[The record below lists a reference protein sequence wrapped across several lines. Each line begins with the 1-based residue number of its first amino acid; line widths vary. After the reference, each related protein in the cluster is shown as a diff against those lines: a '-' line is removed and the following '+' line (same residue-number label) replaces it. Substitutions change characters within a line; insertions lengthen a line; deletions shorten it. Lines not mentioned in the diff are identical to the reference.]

1 VNPSRSILVSIIVLI
16 ALAAGI
22 VTFEYGRI
30 SRSLYGQA
38 VLTEGRAARDRLH
51 MLISPP
57 LSSLNLT
64 ARLLSQSASQDEAAP
79 GLLVLSVLAEEKS
92 LSAATVSDAS
102 GVVAMACRAADGF
115 LLFVRTGQT
124 GAAGKWTRL
133 DANMG
138 QAGDAQV
145 PADALQAMGR
155 ILAEAAASH
164 AGDWPAWTNAHPV
177 PGVGTVSITALVV
190 SGSDWGTPKTLA
202 FSFGLE
208 DIWRALTL
216 DSPEGARILICTPD
230 GHVLDPAAPGKPQPV
245 PLASS
250 GARAAA
256 PDTLGAASAVAAK
269 PAPAIVPYAMD
280 SDPARSEAVRA
291 WLAAGKPASDAFP
304 FQTGGQSWWAS
315 VQPLAGEGSR
325 TFVGLA
331 LSREALFGQ
340 LFTGGRNLM
349 LAGAGLAVAI
359 GLLAWLAVRS
369 RMRRRFGSTP
379 FFETEQEI
387 RELIGQGESERLE
400 FKSTLRFNLA
410 AGKPGKE
417 IELAVLKTLTAFMN
431 TDGGVLVVGVDDEG
445 RALGLDADGFE
456 NDDHA
461 LRHFTSIFAQH
472 VGVEH
477 LSGMVFA
484 VRAFDER
491 KILLVECSRSS
502 EPVILKGG
510 KDEEFYVR
518 AGPSSRKLS
527 LSEFM
532 RRVTGKGGAG

>member
-1 VNPSRSILVSIIVLI
+1 MHPSRSILVSIIVLI

-30 SRSLYGQA
+30 SRGLYGQA
-38 VLTEGRAARDRLH
+38 VLAEGRAARDRLH

-64 ARLLSQSASQDEAAP
+64 ARLISQSANQDEAAP

-102 GVVAMACRAADGF
+102 GVVAMACRAPDGF
-115 LLFVRTGQT
+115 LLYSRNGQA
-124 GAAGKWTRL
+124 GSAAKWTRL
-133 DANMG
+133 DGNMVP
-138 QAGDAQV
+138 AGEAQV
-145 PADALQAMGR
+145 PVDALQAMGR
-155 ILAEAAASH
+155 ILADAAANH
-164 AGDWPAWTNAHPV
+164 TGDWPAWTNAHPV
-177 PGVGTVSITALVV
+177 PGVGTVSITTLVV
-190 SGSDWGTPKTLA
+190 AGTDWGAPKTLA

-208 DIWRALTL
+208 EIWRTLTQ
-216 DSPEGARILICTPD
+216 DSPEGARILICTSD
-230 GHVLDPAAPGKPQPV
+230 GHVLDPAAPAKAQPT
-245 PLASS
+245 PPTSS
-250 GARAAA
+250 G
-256 PDTLGAASAVAAK
+256 GGVAVQA
-269 PAPAIVPYAMD
+269 APAIVPYSMD
-280 SDPARSEAVRA
+280 TDPARAEAVRA
-291 WLAAGKPASDAFP
+291 WLGAGKPASDAFS
-304 FQTGGQSWWAS
+304 FKAGEKNWWAS

-331 LSREALFGQ
+331 LSQEALFGQ
-340 LFTGGRNLM
+340 LFTGGRILL
-349 LAGAGLAVAI
+349 LAGAGLAVAV
-359 GLLAWLAVRS
+359 GLLSWLAIRS
-369 RMRRRFGSTP
+369 RMRRGTGAAP
-379 FFETEQEI
+379 LFETEQEI
-387 RELIGQGESERLE
+387 RELIDRGESERLE

-417 IELAVLKTLTAFMN
+417 IELAALKTLTAFMN

-456 NDDHA
+456 NDDHV

-477 LSGMVFA
+477 LSSMAFA
-484 VRAFDER
+484 VRTLDGR
-491 KILLVECSRSS
+491 NILLAECYRSS

-518 AGPSSRKLS
+518 AGPSSRRLS

-532 RRVTGKGGAG
+532 RRVTGKGGTG

>member
-1 VNPSRSILVSIIVLI
+1 MHPSRSILVSIIVLI

-102 GVVAMACRAADGF
+102 GVVAMACRAPDGF
-115 LLFVRTGQT
+115 LLYSRTSQT

-133 DANMG
+133 DTNMA

-155 ILAEAAASH
+155 ILADAAASH
-164 AGDWPAWTNAHPV
+164 TGDWPAWTNAYPV

-190 SGSDWGTPKTLA
+190 SGTDWGSPKTLA

-208 DIWRALTL
+208 DIWRALTQ
-216 DSPEGARILICTPD
+216 DSPEGSRILICTPD
-230 GHVLDPAAPGKPQPV
+230 GHVLDPAAPAKPQPV
-245 PLASS
+245 SLASS
-250 GARAAA
+250 GAGAAA
-256 PDTLGAASAVAAK
+256 NGAANAVAAK
-269 PAPAIVPYAMD
+269 SSPAIVPYAMD
-280 SDPARSEAVRA
+280 TDQARSEAVRA
-291 WLAAGKPASDAFP
+291 WLAAGKPASDAFS

-331 LSREALFGQ
+331 LSQEALFGQ
-340 LFTGGRNLM
+340 LFTGGRNLL
-349 LAGAGLAVAI
+349 LAGVGLAVAV
-359 GLLAWLAVRS
+359 GLLSWLAVRS
-369 RMRRRFGSTP
+369 RMRRRAGPIP

-387 RELIGQGESERLE
+387 RELICQGESERLE

-445 RALGLDADGFE
+445 RALGLDVDGFE
-456 NDDHA
+456 NDDHV

-491 KILLVECSRSS
+491 KVLLAECFRSG

-532 RRVTGKGGAG
+532 RRVTGKGGTG

>member
-1 VNPSRSILVSIIVLI
+1 VHPSRSILVSIIVLI

-30 SRSLYGQA
+30 SRGLYGQA
-38 VLTEGRAARDRLH
+38 VLAEGRAARDRLH

-64 ARLLSQSASQDEAAP
+64 ARLISQSANQDEAAP

-102 GVVAMACRAADGF
+102 GVVAMACRAPDGF
-115 LLFVRTGQT
+115 LLFSRTGQ
-124 GAAGKWTRL
+124 AAASGKWTRL
-133 DANMG
+133 DANMVP
-138 QAGDAQV
+138 AGEAQV

-155 ILAEAAASH
+155 ILADAAANYT
-164 AGDWPAWTNAHPV
+164 GDWPAWTNAHPV
-177 PGVGTVSITALVV
+177 PGVGTVSITTLVV
-190 SGSDWGTPKTLA
+190 AGTDSGAPKTLA

-216 DSPEGARILICTPD
+216 EAPEGARILICTPD
-230 GHVLDPAAPGKPQPV
+230 GHVLDPAAPGQKMPA
-245 PLASS
+245 LSS
-250 GARAAA
+250 GE
-256 PDTLGAASAVAAK
+256 TASGPAGAVAVK
-269 PAPAIVPYAMD
+269 SAPAIVPYPMD
-280 SDPARSEAVRA
+280 TDPARSEAVRN
-291 WLAAGKPASDAFP
+291 WLAAGKPASDAFS
-304 FQTGGQSWWAS
+304 FQAGGEAWWAS

-331 LSREALFGQ
+331 LSQEALFGQ
-340 LFTGGRNLM
+340 LFTGGRILL
-349 LAGAGLAVAI
+349 LAGAGLAVAV
-359 GLLAWLAVRS
+359 GLLSWLAIRS
-369 RMRRRFGSTP
+369 RMRRSSGPAP

-387 RELIGQGESERLE
+387 RELIDRGESERLE

-417 IELAVLKTLTAFMN
+417 IELAALKTLTAFMN

-445 RALGLDADGFE
+445 RVLGLDTDGFE
-456 NDDHA
+456 NDDHV

-477 LSGMVFA
+477 LSSMAFA
-484 VRAFDER
+484 VRTLDGR
-491 KILLVECSRSS
+491 KVLLAECFRSN

-532 RRVTGKGGAG
+532 RRVAGKGGAG

>member
-1 VNPSRSILVSIIVLI
+1 MHPSRSILVSIIVLI

-102 GVVAMACRAADGF
+102 GVVAMACRAPDGF
-115 LLFVRTGQT
+115 LLFARTGQD

-133 DANMG
+133 DSHMAPI
-138 QAGDAQV
+138 GDAQV
-145 PADALQAMGR
+145 PADALQDMGR
-155 ILAEAAASH
+155 ILAEAAANH

-190 SGSDWGTPKTLA
+190 SGTDWGSPKTLA

-208 DIWRALTL
+208 DIWRALTQ
-216 DSPEGARILICTPD
+216 DSPEGARIIICTPD
-230 GHVLDPAAPGKPQPV
+230 GHVLDPAAPGKPQPA
-245 PLASS
+245 PSAS
-250 GARAAA
+250 GAVAVAN
-256 PDTLGAASAVAAK
+256 GAASVVAAK

-291 WLAAGKPASDAFP
+291 WLAAGKPASDAFS
-304 FQTGGQSWWAS
+304 FQTEGQSWWAS

-340 LFTGGRNLM
+340 LFTGGRNLL
-349 LAGAGLAVAI
+349 LAGAGLAVAV
-359 GLLAWLAVRS
+359 GLLSWLAVRS
-369 RMRRRFGSTP
+369 RMRRRAGPIP

-456 NDDHA
+456 NDDHV

-491 KILLVECSRSS
+491 KVLLAECFRSS

-532 RRVTGKGGAG
+532 RRVTGKGVAG

>member
-1 VNPSRSILVSIIVLI
+1 MHPSRSILVSIIVLI

-102 GVVAMACRAADGF
+102 GVVAMACRAPDGF
-115 LLFVRTGQT
+115 LLYSRTSQT

-133 DANMG
+133 DTNMA

-155 ILAEAAASH
+155 ILADAAASH
-164 AGDWPAWTNAHPV
+164 TGDWPAWTNAYPV

-190 SGSDWGTPKTLA
+190 SGTDWGSPKTLA

-208 DIWRALTL
+208 DIWRALTQ
-216 DSPEGARILICTPD
+216 DSPEGSRILICTPD
-230 GHVLDPAAPGKPQPV
+230 GHVLDPAAPAKPQPV
-245 PLASS
+245 SLASS
-250 GARAAA
+250 GAGAAA
-256 PDTLGAASAVAAK
+256 NGAANAVAAK
-269 PAPAIVPYAMD
+269 SSPAIVPYAMD
-280 SDPARSEAVRA
+280 TDQARSEAVRA
-291 WLAAGKPASDAFP
+291 WLAAGKPASDAFS

-331 LSREALFGQ
+331 LSQEALFGQ
-340 LFTGGRNLM
+340 LFTGGRNLL
-349 LAGAGLAVAI
+349 LAGVGLAVAV
-359 GLLAWLAVRS
+359 GLLSWLAVRS
-369 RMRRRFGSTP
+369 RMRRRAGPIP

-387 RELIGQGESERLE
+387 RELICQGESERLE

-445 RALGLDADGFE
+445 RALGLDVDGFE
-456 NDDHA
+456 NDDHV

-484 VRAFDER
+484 VRPFDGR
-491 KILLVECSRSS
+491 KVLLAECFRSG

-532 RRVTGKGGAG
+532 RRVTGKGGTG

>member
-1 VNPSRSILVSIIVLI
+1 VHPSRSILVSIIVLI
-16 ALAAGI
+16 SLAAGI

-38 VLTEGRAARDRLH
+38 VMTEGRAARDRLH

-79 GLLVLSVLAEEKS
+79 GLLVLSVLAEEKG

-102 GVVAMACRAADGF
+102 GVVAMACRAPDGF
-115 LLFVRTGQT
+115 LLFARAGQA
-124 GAAGKWTRL
+124 GDSGKWTRL
-133 DANMG
+133 DANMAP
-138 QAGDAQV
+138 AGDAQV
-145 PADALQAMGR
+145 PADAARAMGR
-155 ILAEAAASH
+155 IVADAAANH
-164 AGDWPAWTNAHPV
+164 TGDWPAWTNAHPV

-190 SGSDWGTPKTLA
+190 SGTDWDSPKTLA

-208 DIWRALTL
+208 DIWRSLTL

-230 GHVLDPAAPGKPQPV
+230 GHVLDPTAPVKTQPGPSASPGAGVAAN
-245 PLASS
+245 
-250 GARAAA
+250 GA
-256 PDTLGAASAVAAK
+256 GSAVAVQA
-269 PAPAIVPYAMD
+269 APAIVPYSMD
-280 SDPARSEAVRA
+280 TDPARAEAVRA
-291 WLAAGKPASDAFP
+291 WLAAGKPASDAFS
-304 FQTGGQSWWAS
+304 FQAGGEAWWAS

-340 LFTGGRNLM
+340 LFTGGRNLL
-349 LAGAGLAVAI
+349 LAGAGLAVAV
-359 GLLAWLAVRS
+359 GLLSWLAVRS
-369 RMRRRFGSTP
+369 RMRRRAGPAP

-387 RELIGQGESERLE
+387 RELICQGESERLE

-445 RALGLDADGFE
+445 QALGLDTDGFE
-456 NDDHA
+456 NDDHV

-477 LSGMVFA
+477 LSSMIFA
-484 VRAFDER
+484 VRALDGR
-491 KILLVECSRSS
+491 KILLAECFRSS

-532 RRVTGKGGAG
+532 RRVKGKGVSG

>member
-1 VNPSRSILVSIIVLI
+1 MHPSRSILVSIIALI

-79 GLLVLSVLAEEKS
+79 GLLVLSVLAEEKG

-102 GVVAMACRAADGF
+102 GVVAMACRAPDGF
-115 LLFVRTGQT
+115 LLFARAGQA

-133 DANMG
+133 DANM
-138 QAGDAQV
+138 APVGDAQV
-145 PADALQAMGR
+145 PADAVKAMGR
-155 ILAEAAASH
+155 ILADAAAGH
-164 AGDWPAWTNAHPV
+164 TGDWPAWTNAHPV
-177 PGVGTVSITALVV
+177 PGVGAVSITALVV
-190 SGSDWGTPKTLA
+190 SGTDWDSPKTLA

-208 DIWRALTL
+208 EIWRALTQE
-216 DSPEGARILICTPD
+216 SPEGARILICTPD
-230 GHVLDPAAPGKPQPV
+230 GHVLDPAAPVNPQPG
-245 PLASS
+245 PTASGTAAN
-250 GARAAA
+250 GA
-256 PDTLGAASAVAAK
+256 GSAMAVQA
-269 PAPAIVPYAMD
+269 APAIVPYAMD
-280 SDPARSEAVRA
+280 TDPARSEAVRA
-291 WLAAGKPASDAFP
+291 WLAAGKPASDAFS
-304 FQTGGQSWWAS
+304 FQAGGESWWAS
-315 VQPLAGEGSR
+315 VQPLAGESSR

-340 LFTGGRNLM
+340 LFTGGRNLL
-349 LAGAGLAVAI
+349 LAGAGLAVAV
-359 GLLAWLAVRS
+359 GLLSWLAVRS
-369 RMRRRFGSTP
+369 RMRRRAGPTP

-387 RELIGQGESERLE
+387 RELICQGESERLE

-445 RALGLDADGFE
+445 QALGLDTDGFE
-456 NDDHA
+456 NDDHV

-477 LSGMVFA
+477 LSSMIFA
-484 VRAFDER
+484 VRAFEGR
-491 KILLVECSRSS
+491 KILLAECFRSN

-532 RRVTGKGGAG
+532 RRVTGKGGTG

>member
-1 VNPSRSILVSIIVLI
+1 MHPSRSILVSIIVLI

-79 GLLVLSVLAEEKS
+79 GLLVLSVLAEEKG

-102 GVVAMACRAADGF
+102 GVVAMACRAPDGF
-115 LLFVRTGQT
+115 LLYSRAGQA

-133 DANMG
+133 DANM
-138 QAGDAQV
+138 APRGDALV
-145 PADALQAMGR
+145 PADAIQAMDR
-155 ILAEAAASH
+155 ILADAAASH
-164 AGDWPAWTNAHPV
+164 TGDWPAWTNAHPV
-177 PGVGTVSITALVV
+177 PGVGTASITALVV
-190 SGSDWGTPKTLA
+190 SGTDWGSPKTLA

-208 DIWRALTL
+208 DIWRALTQ

-230 GHVLDPAAPGKPQPV
+230 GHVLDPAAPVTPQPG
-245 PLASS
+245 PAAS
-250 GARAAA
+250 G
-256 PDTLGAASAVAAK
+256 TASAVAVK
-269 PAPAIVPYAMD
+269 SAPAIVPYSMD
-280 SDPARSEAVRA
+280 TDPARSEAVRA
-291 WLAAGKPASDAFP
+291 WLTAGKPASDAFS
-304 FQTGGQSWWAS
+304 FQAGGEAWWAS

-340 LFTGGRNLM
+340 LFTGGRNLL
-349 LAGAGLAVAI
+349 LAGAGLAVAV
-359 GLLAWLAVRS
+359 GLLSWLAVRS
-369 RMRRRFGSTP
+369 RMRRRAGPDP

-387 RELIGQGESERLE
+387 RELIGQGEGERLE

-456 NDDHA
+456 NDDHV

-484 VRAFDER
+484 VRPYDGR
-491 KILLVECSRSS
+491 KILLAECFRSS

>member
-1 VNPSRSILVSIIVLI
+1 MHPSRSILVSIIVLI

-79 GLLVLSVLAEEKS
+79 GLLVLSVLAEEKG

-102 GVVAMACRAADGF
+102 GVVAMACRAPDGF
-115 LLFVRTGQT
+115 LLYARAGQA

-133 DANMG
+133 DANM
-138 QAGDAQV
+138 APVGDAQI
-145 PADALQAMGR
+145 PADAIQAMGR
-155 ILAEAAASH
+155 ILADATASH
-164 AGDWPAWTNAHPV
+164 TGDWPAWTNAHPV

-190 SGSDWGTPKTLA
+190 AGTDWGSPKTLA

-230 GHVLDPAAPGKPQPV
+230 GHVLDPAAPVNPQPGQT
-245 PLASS
+245 SS
-250 GARAAA
+250 GTASAAA
-256 PDTLGAASAVAAK
+256 VKS
-269 PAPAIVPYAMD
+269 APAIVPYSMD
-280 SDPARSEAVRA
+280 TDPARSEAVRA
-291 WLAAGKPASDAFP
+291 WLAAGQPASDAFS
-304 FQTGGQSWWAS
+304 FQAGGEAWWAS

-340 LFTGGRNLM
+340 LFTGGRNLL
-349 LAGAGLAVAI
+349 LAVAGLAVAV

-369 RMRRRFGSTP
+369 RMRRSSGPTP

-417 IELAVLKTLTAFMN
+417 IELAALKTLTAFMN

-456 NDDHA
+456 NDDHV

-477 LSGMVFA
+477 LSCMAFA
-484 VRAFDER
+484 VRTLDGR
-491 KILLVECSRSS
+491 KVLLAECSRSS

-532 RRVTGKGGAG
+532 RRVTGKGGAS

>member
-1 VNPSRSILVSIIVLI
+1 VHPSRSILVSIIVLI

-38 VLTEGRAARDRLH
+38 VLTEGRAARDRLN

-102 GVVAMACRAADGF
+102 GVVAMACRAPDGF
-115 LLFVRTGQT
+115 LLFSRTGQA
-124 GAAGKWTRL
+124 GPAGKWTRL
-133 DANMG
+133 DANM
-138 QAGDAQV
+138 APVGDALV

-155 ILAEAAASH
+155 ILADAAASH
-164 AGDWPAWTNAHPV
+164 TGDWPAWTNAHPV

-190 SGSDWGTPKTLA
+190 SGTDWGSPKTLA

-208 DIWRALTL
+208 DIWRALTQN
-216 DSPEGARILICTPD
+216 SPEGARILICTPD
-230 GHVLDPAAPGKPQPV
+230 GHVLDPAAPVKTLPG
-245 PLASS
+245 PLAS
-250 GARAAA
+250 
-256 PDTLGAASAVAAK
+256 GAASVAVAK
-269 PAPAIVPYAMD
+269 SAPAIVPYAMD
-280 SDPARSEAVRA
+280 TDPARSEAVRA
-291 WLAAGKPASDAFP
+291 WLAAGKPASDAFS
-304 FQTGGQSWWAS
+304 FQIGGQSWWAS
-315 VQPLAGEGSR
+315 VQPLAGEGSH

-340 LFTGGRNLM
+340 LFTGGRNLL
-349 LAGAGLAVAI
+349 LAGAGLAVAV
-359 GLLAWLAVRS
+359 GLLSWLAVRS
-369 RMRRRFGSTP
+369 RMRRRAGPTP

-456 NDDHA
+456 NDDHV

-477 LSGMVFA
+477 LPGMVFA
-484 VRAFDER
+484 VRTFDER
-491 KILLVECSRSS
+491 KVLLAECFRSN

-518 AGPSSRKLS
+518 AGPSSRRLS

-532 RRVTGKGGAG
+532 RRVTGKGGTG